1 MAISNISFFS
11 RHLELY
17 KNSLKIGDG
26 TGFICSHPDRECYYL
41 VSNFHV
47 LTCRLPSNPA
57 MLLPGYPD
65 SPDEIRFTLN
75 RRDDLEDRTIQLKID
90 SDSMLVLHPRHSEGV
105 DIAAMEIHFNEE
117 QKKFITTQSDLNLVE
132 DIELSVTAELSIV
145 GYPWGQSPISTFP
158 IWKTGHIASEPDL
171 IVSNLHRFF
180 IDAFTHPGMSGSPVF
195 ATEIRQSM
203 QVTKQASEAFRKADS
218 GELNPLA
225 VISEMGPN
233 PFIGSINVKH
243 FRFVGIYSGRL
254 DFSKG
259 DPSLGIVWRKKLI
272 DELLQ
277 YRLLVKHPYPPIAI
291 DSP

>member
-17 KNSLKIGDG
+17 KNNFKIGDG
-26 TGFICSHPDRECYYL
+26 TGFICSHPGRECLYL

-47 LTCRLPSNPA
+47 LTGRLPSNPA
-57 MLLPGYPD
+57 ELLPGYPD

-75 RRDDLEDRTIQLKID
+75 HRDDFESKTIQIKID
-90 SDSMLVLHPRHSEGV
+90 GDSHFILHPRHAEGI
-105 DIAAMEIHFNEE
+105 DIAAMEITFSDE
-117 QKKFITTQSDLNLVE
+117 QRKFITTQSDLNLVE
-132 DIELSVTAELSIV
+132 DIGLSVTSELSIV

-171 IVSNLHRFF
+171 IVNNLHRFY

-195 ATEIRQSM
+195 ATEIRQGM
-203 QVTKQASEAFRKADS
+203 QITKQASEAFRRGDS
-218 GELNPLA
+218 GELDPLE
-225 VISEMGPN
+225 VISEMGTN
-233 PFIGSINVKH
+233 PFVGSLNTKH

-254 DFSKG
+254 DLKRG

-272 DELLQ
+272 DDMIQ
-277 YRLLVKHPYPPIAI
+277 FRLMVKHPYPPIVI